1 MHAHTY
7 THTHSQLS
15 GQHVFKQFINFVS
28 GHEKPHH
35 PPKVPG
41 GAKYIIQSPPLN
53 ILIHLLVDLVGGD
66 SNLGR
71 IAGYHS
77 AAITQLVHD
86 GL

>member
-1 MHAHTY
+1 M
-7 THTHSQLS
+7 HSQLS
-15 GQHVFKQFINFVS
+15 GQHVFKQFVNFVS

-41 GAKYIIQSPPLN
+41 GTKYIIQSPPLN
-53 ILIHLLVDLVGGD
+53 ILIHLLVDLQLVRGD

-77 AAITQLVHD
+77 AAIIQLVHG